1 MKTLMPVRTAPGTSA
16 VSLSHPAGYTI
27 LELLAALVLMGLSLS
42 VLLSAARRQV
52 DRMAVLGAREEV
64 AGIFHRA
71 RSEAISR
78 GGALVFLVADP
89 ARAELSA
96 GNEVLALAHLR
107 DEYGVTLTLSS
118 GRPEAELTFDALG
131 LGRVASQTLRF
142 SRGRAEVRLVVS
154 SLGRV
159 ARP

>member
-1 MKTLMPVRTAPGTSA
+1 MKTLIPLRPASGTGQGGRTRPV
-16 VSLSHPAGYTI
+16 GYTI
-27 LELLAALVLMGLSLS
+27 LELLTALVLMGLSLS
-42 VLLSAARRQV
+42 VLLPAARRQV

-64 AGIFHRA
+64 AGLFHRA
-71 RSEAISR
+71 RSEAVAR
-78 GGALVFLVADP
+78 GGARVFLVAEP
-89 ARAELSA
+89 ARAELLA
-96 GNEVLALAHLR
+96 GDEVLVLAHLK

>member
-1 MKTLMPVRTAPGTSA
+1 MKTLIPVQTAPCAPAANRPG
-16 VSLSHPAGYTI
+16 LAGYTI
-27 LELLAALVLMGLSLS
+27 LELLTVMVLMGLSMS
-42 VLLSAARRQV
+42 VLLPAARRQV

-64 AGIFHRA
+64 AGLFHRA
-71 RSEAISR
+71 RSEAIAR
-78 GGALVFLVADP
+78 GGARVVLVAEP
-89 ARAELSA
+89 PRAELLA
-96 GNEVLALAHLR
+96 GNEVLARAHLN
-107 DEYGVTLTLSS
+107 DEYRITLTLSS
-118 GRPEAELTFDALG
+118 GRPEAELIFDALG

>member
-1 MKTLMPVRTAPGTSA
+1 METLIPLRPASGTGHGGRTRPVG
-16 VSLSHPAGYTI
+16 HTI
-27 LELLAALVLMGLSLS
+27 LELLTALVLTGLSLS
-42 VLLSAARRQV
+42 VLLPAARRQV

-64 AGIFHRA
+64 AGLFHRA
-71 RSEAISR
+71 RSEAIAR
-78 GGALVFLVADP
+78 GGARVHLVAEP
-89 ARAELSA
+89 ARVELSA
-96 GNEVLALAHLR
+96 GDEVLALAHLH
-107 DEYGVTLTLSS
+107 DEYRVTLTLSA

-142 SRGRAEVRLVVS
+142 TRGGAEARLVVS